1 MLRAMKYCAR
11 SKPHQ
16 PSAASAKM
24 AISTLFSVIGWL
36 SVDLRAMQN
45 SSLAVAASPPPSPPE
60 RRSLTAFT
68 TSANPLGRV
77 DQDDPAQRD
86 VPRIVASQA

>member
-1 MLRAMKYCAR
+1 
-11 SKPHQ
+11 
-16 PSAASAKM
+16 
-24 AISTLFSVIGWL
+24 
-36 SVDLRAMQN
+36 MQN

-86 VPRIVASQA
+86 VPRIVASKA